1 MATKKQTSKKKAD
14 APTGDALY
22 IGIDLGTS
30 RSAIVASNGKREW
43 IESYVGWPRDFVSRK
58 LLKRSVLFGREAIEN
73 RLSLDLVRPLEQGVI
88 REGTERA
95 EEAVRQMVHHLIE
108 QVDPKSASEIYAAVG
123 VPAEALRV
131 NKLAIRNAVKEYAD
145 SLMVVSEPFAVAYGL
160 GTLNNA
166 LIIDIGAGTTDFCI
180 MHGTMPGEED
190 QRTLATGGD
199 FLDQQL
205 LDRLMER
212 FPEAS
217 VSQTMSRTFK
227 EEHGFVGNHR
237 DRVKVKV
244 PIQGATNAIDITS
257 DLRKTC
263 ETVLPVLAEA
273 TMDLIARYEPDFQ
286 EEVKQNVFL
295 AGGGSQIKGLADALA
310 EQLAPQG
317 AFNIR
322 VIDDPLF
329 AGAEGAL
336 ALAQDMPP
344 EYWEDM

>member
-1 MATKKQTSKKKAD
+1 MPAKKKTSTNGTAD
-14 APTGDALY
+14 RTLY

-43 IESYVGWPRDFVSRK
+43 VQSYVGWPKDFVAKKMLGRD
-58 LLKRSVLFGREAIEN
+58 VLFGSDALEN
-73 RLSLDLVRPLEQGVI
+73 RLSLRLTRPLEQGVI
-88 REGTERA
+88 RDGTQRD
-95 EEAVRQMVHHLIE
+95 EEAVRALVHHLIE
-108 QVDPKSASEIYAAVG
+108 QVNPGKATEIYAAVG

-166 LIIDIGAGTTDFCI
+166 LIIDIGAGTADFCI

-190 QRTLATGGD
+190 QRTITVAGD
-199 FLDQQL
+199 YLDQQL
-205 LDRLMER
+205 LDRLNEHH
-212 FPEAS
+212 PTAS
-217 VSQTMSRTFK
+217 FSEVMVRSFK
-227 EEHGFVGNHR
+227 EEYGFVGGNTK
-237 DRVKVKV
+237 RVKVKV
-244 PIQGATNAIDITS
+244 PIGGVSTALDVTNDVRAV
-257 DLRKTC
+257 C
-263 ETVLPVLAEA
+263 EGIVPVLAEA

-295 AGGGSQIKGLADALA
+295 AGGGSQIRGLPDALA
-310 EQLAPQG
+310 EELKEFG
-317 AFNIR
+317 AFKIR
-322 VIDDPLF
+322 PIDDPLY

-336 ALAQDMPP
+336 ALAQDMPE

>member
-1 MATKKQTSKKKAD
+1 MATKKQTSKKKVD
-14 APTGDALY
+14 ASAREALY

-30 RSAIVASNGKREW
+30 RSAIVASNGRREW
-43 IESYVGWPRDFVSRK
+43 MESYVGWPRDFVSRK
-58 LLKRSVLFGREAIEN
+58 MLGRPVLYGREAIEN
-73 RLSLDLVRPLEQGVI
+73 RLSLNLVRPLEQGVI
-88 REGTERA
+88 RDGTERA

-108 QVDPKSASEIYAAVG
+108 KVDPGSATEIFAAVG

-180 MHGTMPGEED
+180 MHGTMPGDDD
-190 QRTLATGGD
+190 QRTLTVAGD

-205 LDRLMER
+205 MERLLER

-217 VSQTMSRTFK
+217 VSPTMARGFK
-227 EEHGFVGNHR
+227 EEYGFVGNHR

-263 ETVLPVLAEA
+263 ETLLPVLAEA

-295 AGGGSQIKGLADALA
+295 AGGGSQIKGLAEALG
-310 EQLAPQG
+310 ESLAPQG
-317 AFNIR
+317 AFNVR
-322 VIDDPLF
+322 VIDDPLY

>member
-1 MATKKQTSKKKAD
+1 MATRKKKETGAD
-14 APTGDALY
+14 KALY

-30 RSAIVASNGKREW
+30 RSAIVASNGRREW
-43 IESYVGWPRDFVSRK
+43 IESYVGWPKDFVARK
-58 LLKRSVLFGREAIEN
+58 MLDRPVLFGREAIDN
-73 RLSLDLVRPLEQGVI
+73 RLSLNLVRPLEQGVI
-88 REGTERA
+88 RDGTQRD

-108 QVDPKSASEIYAAVG
+108 KVDPGDATEIYAAVG

-166 LIIDIGAGTTDFCI
+166 LIIDIGAGTADFCI

-190 QRTLATGGD
+190 QRTLTVAGD
-199 FLDQQL
+199 YLDQQL
-205 LDRLMER
+205 LDRLSER
-212 FPEAS
+212 YPEAS
-217 VSQTMSRTFK
+217 ISRTMVRGFK

-244 PIQGATNAIDITS
+244 PVQGATSSIDITA
-257 DLRKTC
+257 DLRRTC
-263 ETVLPVLAEA
+263 ESLLPVLSEA
-273 TMDLIARYEPDFQ
+273 TVDLIARYEPDFQ

-295 AGGGSQIKGLADALA
+295 AGGGSQIRGLAEALA

-317 AFNIR
+317 PFTIR
-322 VIDDPLF
+322 VIDDPLY

>member
-1 MATKKQTSKKKAD
+1 MASKKKQGAD
-14 APTGDALY
+14 GALY

-30 RSAIVASNGKREW
+30 RSAVVASNGKRDW
-43 IESYVGWPRDFVSRK
+43 VDSYVGWPRDFVSK
-58 LLKRSVLFGREAIEN
+58 KMLGKEVLFGSEALSN
-73 RLSLDLVRPLEQGVI
+73 RLSLHLVRPLEAGVI
-88 REGTERA
+88 RDGSQRA
-95 EEAVRQMVHHLIE
+95 EDAVRELVHHLI
-108 QVDPKSASEIYAAVG
+108 QKVDPGSATEIYAAVG

-160 GTLNNA
+160 GMLNNS
-166 LIIDIGAGTTDFCI
+166 LVIDIGAGTADFCI

-190 QRTLATGGD
+190 QRTLTVAGD

-205 LDRLMER
+205 FERLAER

-217 VSQTMSRTFK
+217 ISLPMVKSFK

-237 DRVKVKV
+237 DRVRVKV
-244 PIQGATNAIDITS
+244 PIKGIQSPIEITT

-263 ETVLPVLAEA
+263 ESLLPVLAEA
-273 TMDLIARYEPDFQ
+273 AVDLIARYEPDFQ

-295 AGGGSQIKGLADALA
+295 AGGGSQIRGLAEGLT
-310 EQLAPQG
+310 EHLSSHG
-317 AFNIR
+317 AFTVR
-322 VIDDPLF
+322 TIDDPLY

-336 ALAQDMPP
+336 ALAKDMPA
-344 EYWEDM
+344 EFWEDM